1 MRRIEESASLSRL
14 RERPLETCVL
24 CAGLALCSL
33 AIPSPLA
40 GISVLFTS
48 LLVAKGADVPLGNY
62 LRVLFAAS
70 GFAAVSILPLSVC
83 VKLEPIGLAWD
94 PHGFRTGILAGT
106 RAIGTL
112 SSTLLLA
119 FTTPFPR
126 LLALLRWVRVPAI
139 LTDLFA
145 LVHRE
150 IFLLDETFARLVKA
164 LVCRGG
170 GNGAR
175 AWFRSLSLG
184 VAALF
189 VQALEHSRRLETG
202 LASRGAENGEVR
214 FWEEGIEVR
223 PTALVI
229 AFALPSAL
237 AVLIALERTFLG
249 F

>member
-1 MRRIEESASLSRL
+1 M
-14 RERPLETCVL
+14 
-24 CAGLALCSL
+24 CSL

-40 GISVLFTS
+40 GISVLFTA
-48 LLVAKGADVPLGNY
+48 LLVAKGADVPLRDY
-62 LRVLFAAS
+62 MRVLFAAS
-70 GFAAVSILPLSVC
+70 GFAAISILPLSVSA
-83 VKLEPIGLAWD
+83 KIEPIGLAWD

-112 SSTLLLA
+112 SATMLLA

-126 LLALLRWVRVPAI
+126 LIALLRWVRVPAI

-150 IFLLDETFARLVKA
+150 IFLLDETFTRLVKA
-164 LVCRGG
+164 LACRGG

-189 VQALEHSRRLETG
+189 VQAVERSRRLETG
-202 LASRGAENGEVR
+202 IASRGAENGDAR
-214 FWEEGIEVR
+214 FWEDGIVVR
-223 PTALVI
+223 PTSLVFAI
-229 AFALPSAL
+229 ALPSAL
-237 AVLIALERTFLG
+237 AVFIAWERAFLG